1 MNTRQFTRSL
11 EPEDWLL
18 IGYLIGFGIWWLSE
32 QLSSS
37 ATASTSQPARRDGV
51 QRVGGYD
58 EVHLGEQALERIER
72 GETVEVERWHGGTVT
87 LQGDLVVELEETE
100 DEATE

>member
-1 MNTRQFTRSL
+1 M
-11 EPEDWLL
+11 L
-18 IGYLIGFGIWWLSE
+18 IGYLLGLAVWWLSE
-32 QLSSS
+32 QLRTS
-37 ATASTSQPARRDGV
+37 ASTTQPAHRDGV

-72 GETVEVERWHGGTVT
+72 GESVTVERWHGGTVN

-100 DEATE
+100 DEAAE

>member
-1 MNTRQFTRSL
+1 MNTRKLTRAMD
-11 EPEDWLL
+11 PEDWALL
-18 IGYLIGFGIWWLSE
+18 GYLIGIAVWYLAE
-32 QLSSS
+32 QLTKS
-37 ATASTSQPARRDGV
+37 ASTTQPVRRDGV

-72 GETVEVERWHGGTVT
+72 GETVEVERWHGGTVN
-87 LQGDLVVELEETE
+87 LQGDLVVELEESN